1 MTRHCTAEFD
11 FDDWAGLY
19 LENPQEF
26 EARRKAALMIELS
39 RGSERQRTASR
50 AILDAYER
58 QVSGGNSQERLQV
71 AMRMMAESAK
81 ELCTELQMLKHTLEQ
96 SVTTETATGTSTDA
110 IN

>member
-39 RGSERQRTASR
+39 RGSERERTAGR
-50 AILDAYER
+50 AMLDAYER
-58 QVSGGNSQERLQV
+58 QVSGCNSQERLQV
-71 AMRMMAESAK
+71 AMRMMAESAQ
-81 ELCTELQMLKHTLEQ
+81 ELCTEMQMLKHSLDQ
-96 SVTTETATGTSTDA
+96 SNTTESTTET
-110 IN
+110 IK